1 MTMAKSSWKSADA
14 AAKREEELQQ
24 TLQRLEE
31 GVEEIFTSGK
41 YMEYLTVM
49 SRFHSYSSNNCM
61 LIAWQR
67 PDATLVAGYRAWQDK
82 FGRHVKKGERG
93 IRILSPIVV
102 KGKLPEDGQDGIGD
116 PNAEKTKAKRLV
128 GFRLATVFDVS
139 QTEGRDLPS
148 MGVDELQG
156 DVGEFETVMDAIG
169 KISKYPI
176 SFEEVDGGAKG
187 FFSRADP
194 KRIVIQEGMPQ
205 AQTLKTAVHE
215 LAHSVMHD
223 SGSEGE
229 GPALPGRATREVQ
242 AESVAFI
249 VSSWLGLDTGDY
261 SFGYV
266 AGWSEGKDLSELR
279 ASLDEIRGAA
289 HGIIGSMEQ
298 KMAENRESEGLER
311 VRALEHKPDAAC
323 RSLSERAAI
332 ARRASARDDH
342 APRLPDR
349 SDR

>member
-1 MTMAKSSWKSADA
+1 MRAVS
-14 AAKREEELQQ
+14 E
-24 TLQRLEE
+24 
-31 GVEEIFTSGK
+31 V
-41 YMEYLTVM
+41 
-49 SRFHSYSSNNCM
+49 SR
-61 LIAWQR
+61 
-67 PDATLVAGYRAWQDK
+67 
-82 FGRHVKKGERG
+82 
-93 IRILSPIVV
+93 
-102 KGKLPEDGQDGIGD
+102 
-116 PNAEKTKAKRLV
+116 
-128 GFRLATVFDVS
+128 
-139 QTEGRDLPS
+139 
-148 MGVDELQG
+148 
-156 DVGEFETVMDAIG
+156 
-169 KISKYPI
+169 YPV
-176 SFEEVDGGAKG
+176 SFEDIPGGAKG
-187 FFSRADP
+187 FFSRSEP
-194 KRIVIQEGMPQ
+194 KRIVIQKGMSQ
-205 AQTLKTAVHE
+205 AQTLKTAIHE

-298 KMAENRESEGLER
+298 KMAENREAEGLER

-349 SDR
+349 SNR

>member
-1 MTMAKSSWKSADA
+1 MAESSA

-49 SRFHSYSSNNCM
+49 SRFHSYSFNNCM

-116 PNAEKTKAKRLV
+116 PNAEKTEAKRLV

-139 QTEGRDLPS
+139 QTEGRELPTL
-148 MGVDELQG
+148 GVDELTG
-156 DVGEFETVMDAIG
+156 GVARYEAAMRAVSE
-169 KISKYPI
+169 ISRYPV
-176 SFEEVDGGAKG
+176 SFEDVPGGAKG
-187 FFSRADP
+187 FFSRSEP
-194 KRIVIQEGMPQ
+194 KRIVIQKGMSQ
-205 AQTLKTAVHE
+205 AQTLKTAIHE

-223 SGSEGE
+223 FEPKGE
-229 GPALPGRATREVQ
+229 GTALPGRATREVQ
-242 AESVAFI
+242 AESVAFV

-266 AGWSEGKDLSELR
+266 AGWSEGKNLSELR

-289 HGIIGSMEQ
+289 HGIIGGMEQ
-298 KMAENRESEGLER
+298 KMAENRETEGLER
-311 VRALEHKPDAAC
+311 VRAIEHEPDAAC

-332 ARRASARDDH
+332 ARRASARDDR